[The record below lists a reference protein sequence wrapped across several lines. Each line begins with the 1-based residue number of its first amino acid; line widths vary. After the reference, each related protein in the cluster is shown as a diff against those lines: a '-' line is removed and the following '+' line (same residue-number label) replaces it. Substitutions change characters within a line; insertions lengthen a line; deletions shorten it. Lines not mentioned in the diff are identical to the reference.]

1 MDVYVYQAALWC
13 KDCGRA
19 IRKRLKAEGKAPEDP
34 DDEGS
39 YDSGDYP
46 KGPYP
51 DGGGDADS
59 PQYCGAGE
67 DCINADEAWRGGKM
81 TKVGAFLENPLTEDG
96 YEYVREAVERHRE
109 TGEGLVAEEWAEFY
123 DITIDD

>member
-1 MDVYVYQAALWC
+1 
-13 KDCGRA
+13 
-19 IRKRLKAEGKAPEDP
+19 
-34 DDEGS
+34 
-39 YDSGDYP
+39 
-46 KGPYP
+46 
-51 DGGGDADS
+51 
-59 PQYCGAGE
+59 
-67 DCINADEAWRGGKM
+67 M